1 MATLV
6 AGAHHGSR
14 IVFLKADGGEEPT
27 KYSYKRAWYIA
38 KKNNDA
44 TISEE
49 QVYDLSNAF
58 LNITEKNVEYDVN
71 LTNKVLRASSAALK
85 SNIYPKNCQ
94 YPYEADLA

>member
-6 AGAHHGSR
+6 AGAQHGSR

-38 KKNNDA
+38 RKKDA
-44 TISEE
+44 TVSEE
-49 QVYDLSNAF
+49 EAYDLSHAF
-58 LNITEKNVEYDVN
+58 LNITEKKVEYEPN
-71 LTNKVLRASSAALK
+71 LTHKVLRASSAATE

-94 YPYEADLA
+94 YPCEADLV